1 MQTGDP
7 PDALAPAG
15 TGIPAIPAAVPAADQ
30 TAGVVAAA
38 VELMAHFT
46 PECRPTDGF
55 VVPAPLAEARLKHGH
70 KSGIVPAAKSSLV
83 STVKRSKLG
92 VTTEKA
98 HLQLEQDSQPF
109 FPIDATLDLCVLLRS
124 RWLRNHSTAAPA
136 IHVLFIVTLQHVIAC
151 TREQLRD
158 GALTEDEQQRLQ
170 ADLAAIP
177 ATGVPDVED
186 DELLSVLAPL
196 CVRYVKRTLE
206 PFAAAGIVRLLAVLD
221 SGVAFGKRHIH
232 EARHSLSTMYNTL
245 LRPGSV
251 NQPVGIDVLLRC
263 CSVVP
268 RIACGLAA
276 LFSVMLGPGFA
287 TLLSVEAED
296 ACAAALLSS
305 TRDGD
310 AVALARAHARLVI
323 GITSVRRGLATVL
336 DLAAATAPATPAIG
350 DSAGVAHVP
359 AVTAAPPG
367 LSGLS
372 RVSVRDCA

>member
-1 MQTGDP
+1 
-7 PDALAPAG
+7 
-15 TGIPAIPAAVPAADQ
+15 
-30 TAGVVAAA
+30 
-38 VELMAHFT
+38 MAHFT

-221 SGVAFGKRHIH
+221 SGVGFGKRHIH

-310 AVALARAHARLVI
+310 AVGLARAHARLVI